1 MLTDVI
7 GKITI
12 AEVILLFLLIFI
24 LPTMALLL
32 LRLRKYEKLF
42 GDLPEE
48 EKKGKKKKKKAKA
61 DDAAQTP
68 APKEEEPPAEGYP
81 FRSKPFLTQP
91 ERDCLAAIR
100 EALGPDV
107 EVYPKVAL
115 WETVEP
121 EDNEKAAAERLHGK
135 CYDFLVCDRQTGK
148 ALTGVMFNPGRG
160 RPAGGADELRK
171 ICKAAE
177 APVVFIDMAE
187 KYDAK
192 SMKSALGIP
201 DLDL

>member
-1 MLTDVI
+1 MLADVI

-12 AEVILLFLLIFI
+12 SEVILLFLLLFIF
-24 LPTMALLL
+24 PTMALLL

-61 DDAAQTP
+61 EEPAEAP
-68 APKEEEPPAEGYP
+68 APKEEPAAEGYP

-91 ERDCLAAIR
+91 ERAGLAAIR
-100 EALGPDV
+100 GALGPDV
-107 EVYPKVAL
+107 EVHPKVAL

-121 EDNEKAAAERLHGK
+121 LDNEKGAGERLQGK

-160 RPAGGADELRK
+160 RPAGGVDELRK
-171 ICKAAE
+171 ICKAAG
-177 APVVFIDMAE
+177 APVVFIDLAE
-187 KYDAK
+187 EYDAK
-192 SMKSALGIP
+192 SMKDALGIP